1 MTRER
6 LGWAFLAVLFVGLG
20 VWIARN
26 TYWTT
31 IKVPLPLEGEAA
43 TNPFYIREKFAQ
55 ALGAKTR
62 WAQDFSLPPSTG
74 VAYVSTLD
82 WDLLPERRQRF
93 EHWVESGG
101 RLVVDGFLINSGES
115 FETWTGISVKEA
127 DDEPPKKG
135 PLKAVKDCRKLEEI
149 STHESY
155 LACHIPS
162 GESLETG
169 RGRQREWSLR
179 DEDSNL
185 IATRVRIG
193 RGTVTVMTAM
203 PFNGR
208 SLLAGDNGRLFVAAT
223 QLRRGDVVHFFSE
236 TDQPSL
242 LELAWRYGWPVIALT
257 ALALALAIWRGS
269 VRFGPMAAPTDT
281 ARRSLAEQIRGTG
294 QFTMRIGSTAALH
307 AATARALNEA
317 AARYINA
324 FEALPGAERM
334 QALGKATG
342 FEASDLAAAL
352 QHSGPGRSEH
362 LRADLELL
370 EAARRR
376 ILLKHMRPRHGN

>member
-6 LGWAFLAVLFVGLG
+6 LGWAILAVLFVGLL

-31 IKVPLPLEGEAA
+31 VKVPLPPKGEAA
-43 TNPFYIREKFAQ
+43 TNPFYIREKFVQ
-55 ALGAKTR
+55 VLGARTR
-62 WAQDFSLPPSTG
+62 WARDFSLPPSTG
-74 VAYVSTLD
+74 VVYVSTLD
-82 WDLLPERRQRF
+82 WDLLPERRTRF

-101 RLVVDGFLINSGES
+101 RLVVDGSLINSAEDFG
-115 FETWTGISVKEA
+115 TWTGITHRQVEGPAPKGSVKFEKGCRQL
-127 DDEPPKKG
+127 DEEG
-135 PLKAVKDCRKLEEI
+135 
-149 STHESY
+149 THESY
-155 LACHIPS
+155 LACDISS
-162 GESLETG
+162 GQSLES
-169 RGRQREWSLR
+169 RRKRDWSLR
-179 DEDSNL
+179 DDDSNL
-185 IATRVRIG
+185 IAARVRIG
-193 RGTVTVMTAM
+193 RGSVTVITGV

-208 SLLAGDNGRLFVAAT
+208 SLLSGENGRLFVAMT
-223 QLRRGDVVHFFSE
+223 QLRRGDVIHFFSE

-242 LELAWRYGWPVIALT
+242 LELAWRLGWPVFTLT
-257 ALALALAIWRGS
+257 ALALALGIWRAA

-324 FEALPGAERM
+324 FETLPGAERM
-334 QALGKATG
+334 QALEKATG
-342 FEASDLAAAL
+342 FEASSLAAAL
-352 QHSGPGRSEH
+352 QHSGPGRTEH

>member
-6 LGWAFLAVLFVGLG
+6 LGWAILAVLFVGLL

-31 IKVPLPLEGEAA
+31 MKVPLPPRGEAA

-55 ALGAKTR
+55 VLGARTR

-74 VAYVSTLD
+74 VAYVSTMD
-82 WDLLPERRQRF
+82 WDLLPERRKRF

-101 RLVVDGFLINSGES
+101 RLVVDGSLITGAQM
-115 FETWTGISVKEA
+115 FETWTGISVEEV
-127 DDEPPKKG
+127 DEPAKKH
-135 PLKAVKDCRKLEEI
+135 AECRQFDEEN
-149 STHESY
+149 THESY
-155 LACHIPS
+155 LACDIS
-162 GESLETG
+162 TGQSLES
-169 RGRQREWSLR
+169 RRKRDWSLR
-179 DEDSNL
+179 DADSNL
-185 IATRVRIG
+185 IAVRVPIG
-193 RGTVTVMTAM
+193 HGTVTVIRGF

-208 SLLAGDNGRLFVAAT
+208 NLFSGDNGRLFVAAT
-223 QLRRGDVVHFFSE
+223 QLRRGDVIHFFSE

-242 LELAWRYGWPVIALT
+242 LELAWRLGWPVIVLT
-257 ALALALAIWRGS
+257 ALALASGIWRGS
-269 VRFGPMAAPTDT
+269 VRFGPMAAPTET

-307 AATARALNEA
+307 AATARALNEV

-334 QALGKATG
+334 QALEKATG
-342 FEASDLAAAL
+342 FEASSLAAAL
-352 QHSGPGRSEH
+352 QHSGPGRTEH